1 MQGRIARVL
10 LFALVAIMAVSAM
23 AITTLGIGPVNPSVE
38 CEGCYDTEPIFVKY
52 QIASESGEPGEV
64 PDDCSDPPGAE
75 AVTLDLVGIV
85 SEGPYAG
92 WRIYDY
98 SFSYPSLVLCKLVIK
113 AGSDW
118 VDPIIWIDADTFL
131 GPTNTS
137 HITFCFSES
146 ANSCPIAYDDEYSI
160 SCSET
165 LVVGDPGVLGNDVDP
180 DGDPLTAELVDTVGL
195 GTLYLYED
203 GSFTYVRGPQCGVVT
218 FTYKA
223 FDGICYSN
231 VAAVTITVTDTTD
244 PWIVDC
250 PATPIDLGC
259 NPERPTCD
267 AAKAQV
273 SADDDC
279 TLPQNLVWNCVAGPI
294 TGDCHQ
300 SQTFT
305 LTVTDE
311 CDNVSVPCDVTFT
324 WKVDTTN
331 PWIVDCPAT
340 SIDLGC
346 NPEPPTCDDAK
357 AQVSADDDCTL
368 PQNLVWNCEA
378 GPITGDCHQSQ
389 TFTLTVTDECDNVSV
404 PCDVTFTWKVDTT
417 NPWIVDCP
425 PTPIDL
431 GCNPE
436 PPTCDD
442 AKAQVSADDDCTLPQ
457 NLLWNCE
464 AGPITGDCHQSQTFT
479 LTVTD
484 ECDNVSYPCDVTF
497 TWKVDTTNP
506 WIVACPAT
514 PIDLGCNPE
523 PPTCDD
529 AKAQV
534 SADDDC
540 TLPQNL
546 DWNCE
551 AGPITGDCHQSQTFT
566 LTVTDECDNVSVPCD
581 VTFTWKVDTTNPW
594 IVDCP
599 AMPIDLGCNPEPPT
613 CDDARAEVSA
623 DDDCT
628 LPQNLVWN
636 CEAGPITG
644 DCHQSQT
651 FTLTVTDECDNVSVP
666 CDVTFTWKVDTTN
679 PWIVDCPAT
688 PIDLGCNPEPPTCDD
703 AKAQVSADDD
713 CTLPQNLVWNCE
725 AGPITGDCH
734 QSQTFTLTVTDECD
748 NTSYPC
754 DVTFTWKV
762 DTTDPW
768 IVDCPATPIDL
779 GCNPEPPTCDDAKAQ
794 VSADDDC
801 TLPQNLVWNCEA
813 GPITGDCHQSQTFTL
828 AVTDECDNVSVPC
841 DVTFTWKD
849 DTTAP
854 ELIGELPEDQTVD
867 CATGLPQPPVITA
880 LDACDGPLPVI
891 FEEEVDVDCPCE
903 GGSITWL
910 WRAVD
915 ECGNLATR
923 SHTIVVEP
931 VPSLGPF
938 ANDDAG
944 AYCAVCPTVPIHVLA
959 NDTGDFDPDSLE
971 IVSDPPSGTA
981 TINADHTVTYIADPG
996 FSGLDSFRYEIC
1008 NECNCDQAT
1017 VRVVVTPDIA
1027 GGGGA
1032 LGGSRIVI
1040 SEIYPWGPEPLTG
1053 RDFVEF
1059 VNTSGEPIY
1068 LPDYAVVIF
1077 WLEENN
1083 AGELEWVVEGPI
1095 YAICSGEQCIAE
1107 PASKLLQ
1114 FDQNSPFPAT
1124 WDYGYLEQHVE
1135 AGITFWESVPVLAEL
1150 DISNPW
1156 VLMEQPFDNAT
1167 VFDVEGRGFFWLDI
1181 PDEGAIIMLIGPDGT
1196 EDIANHEYCLENRT
1210 WWFGKFTSDTSRSIE
1225 RLDFMADE
1233 PEDWQLGIG
1242 LSSFGI
1248 NFEELPLIWTS
1259 GILGEGR
1266 IPWTLLPESVEVTA
1280 TWARGDTFTMPSG
1293 DVAEHIPDLPIVV
1306 LAERGG
1312 DLIEGAATYVG
1323 GLVEVDTADLE
1334 PGTYILWVIRAPSV
1348 FRVTAFEV
1356 Q

>member
-331 PWIVDCPAT
+331 PWIVA
-340 SIDLGC
+340 
-346 NPEPPTCDDAK
+346 
-357 AQVSADDDCTL
+357 
-368 PQNLVWNCEA
+368 
-378 GPITGDCHQSQ
+378 
-389 TFTLTVTDECDNVSV
+389 
-404 PCDVTFTWKVDTT
+404 
-417 NPWIVDCP
+417 
-425 PTPIDL
+425 
-431 GCNPE
+431 
-436 PPTCDD
+436 
-442 AKAQVSADDDCTLPQ
+442 
-457 NLLWNCE
+457 
-464 AGPITGDCHQSQTFT
+464 
-479 LTVTD
+479 
-484 ECDNVSYPCDVTF
+484 
-497 TWKVDTTNP
+497 
-506 WIVACPAT
+506 
-514 PIDLGCNPE
+514 
-523 PPTCDD
+523 
-529 AKAQV
+529 
-534 SADDDC
+534 
-540 TLPQNL
+540 
-546 DWNCE
+546 
-551 AGPITGDCHQSQTFT
+551 
-566 LTVTDECDNVSVPCD
+566 
-581 VTFTWKVDTTNPW
+581 
-594 IVDCP
+594 
-599 AMPIDLGCNPEPPT
+599 
-613 CDDARAEVSA
+613 
-623 DDDCT
+623 
-628 LPQNLVWN
+628 
-636 CEAGPITG
+636 
-644 DCHQSQT
+644 
-651 FTLTVTDECDNVSVP
+651 
-666 CDVTFTWKVDTTN
+666 
-679 PWIVDCPAT
+679 
-688 PIDLGCNPEPPTCDD
+688 
-703 AKAQVSADDD
+703 
-713 CTLPQNLVWNCE
+713 
-725 AGPITGDCH
+725 
-734 QSQTFTLTVTDECD
+734 
-748 NTSYPC
+748 
-754 DVTFTWKV
+754 
-762 DTTDPW
+762 
-768 IVDCPATPIDL
+768 CPATPIDL